1 MIICVLFCRED
12 VYKED
17 DDEKKMRTFSSSSSV
32 CKLFACK
39 KVRESA
45 PPVVFWRLLKK
56 KNCFCVRKKLNFE
69 SKN

>member
-1 MIICVLFCRED
+1 
-12 VYKED
+12 
-17 DDEKKMRTFSSSSSV
+17 MRTFSSSSSV

-56 KNCFCVRKKLNFE
+56 KLFLCKKKTE
-69 SKN
+69 I